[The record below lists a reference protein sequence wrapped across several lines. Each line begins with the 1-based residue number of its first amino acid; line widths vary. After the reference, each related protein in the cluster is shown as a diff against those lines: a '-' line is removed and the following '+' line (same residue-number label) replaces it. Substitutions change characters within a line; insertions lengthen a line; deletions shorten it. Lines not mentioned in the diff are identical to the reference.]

1 MKILIVYGTSEGQT
15 RKIARFMEEVLQG
28 GEHKVVIADATQ
40 DPPSPDRFAAVM
52 IGASVHMQKYQ
63 SSVTDYVMRH
73 LDSLNKKHTAFFS
86 VSMAIA
92 SSIEEEHEDIKKM
105 TSDFLA
111 RTGWTPDEV
120 RHFAGAL
127 RYTQYDYFKKLI
139 MRMIA
144 KKEGGSTDTSRDHE
158 YTDWDNVKSFVLNFC
173 TESVASSTG

>member
-28 GEHKVVIADATQ
+28 GDHKVVIADATEE
-40 DPPSPDRFAAVM
+40 PPSPSHFEVVL

-63 SSVTDYVMRH
+63 SAVTNYVMRH
-73 LDSLNKKHTAFFS
+73 LDILNKKHSAFFS

-92 SSIEEEHEDIKKM
+92 SNIEEEHEEIKKIAL
-105 TSDFLA
+105 DFFA
-111 RTGWTPDEV
+111 RTGWKPNEV

-127 RYTQYDYFKKLI
+127 KYTQYDYFKKLI

-173 TESVASSTG
+173 AENVQSTV

>member
-28 GEHKVVIADATQ
+28 GDHKVVIADATEE
-40 DPPSPDRFAAVM
+40 PPSPDGFEAVL

-63 SSVTDYVMRH
+63 SAVSNYVMRH
-73 LDSLNKKHTAFFS
+73 LDILNKKHSAFFS

-92 SSIEEEHEDIKKM
+92 SNIEEEHEEIKKM
-105 TSDFLA
+105 TLDFLE
-111 RTGWTPDEV
+111 RTGWNPGEV
-120 RHFAGAL
+120 QYFAGAL
-127 RYTQYDYFKKLI
+127 KYTQYDYFKKLI

-158 YTDWDNVKSFVLNFC
+158 YTDWNNVKTFVLNFC
-173 TESVASSTG
+173 SETVQSAR

>member
-28 GEHKVVIADATQ
+28 GDHKVVVADAAE
-40 DPPSPDRFAAVM
+40 DPPSPDRFEVVL
-52 IGASVHMQKYQ
+52 IGASVNMQKYQ
-63 SSVTDYVMRH
+63 SAVTDYVMRH
-73 LDSLNKKHTAFFS
+73 LDSLNKKHSAFFS

-92 SSIEEEHEDIKKM
+92 SNIVEEHGEIKKIA
-105 TSDFLA
+105 SDFMS
-111 RTGWTPDEV
+111 RTGWEPDEV

-127 RYTQYDYFKKLI
+127 KYTQYDYFKKLI

-144 KKEGGSTDTSRDHE
+144 KKEGGSTDTTRDHE

-173 TESVASSTG
+173 AQSVQSAG